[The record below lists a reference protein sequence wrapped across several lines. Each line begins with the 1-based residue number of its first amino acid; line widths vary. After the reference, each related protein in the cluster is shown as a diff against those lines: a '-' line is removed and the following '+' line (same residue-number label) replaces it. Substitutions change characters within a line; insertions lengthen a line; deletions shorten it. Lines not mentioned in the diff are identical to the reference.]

1 MLTQLA
7 SWYKNRFA
15 DPNLSVL
22 FLLLTGAFFTVYFFG
37 SILAPLFV
45 ALILA
50 YMLEWPVNYLMRFKL
65 NRTASTFVVMTIFI
79 SLAVFAFI
87 GILPTVFKQGAS
99 LTRDLPNMFNQA
111 QQYLV
116 TLPSQYPDMIDT
128 MTITLVV
135 ENIRSYILDSGG
147 FLLSHSFTSLLNI
160 AALIVY
166 AILVPL
172 MMVFML
178 KDKHQL
184 ILSVKKFLP
193 DNIKLVEQVWI
204 EMNGQIMNYIRGK
217 VIEILIV
224 GVATYF
230 VFFFMDLRYSAL
242 LAVLVGLSVLI
253 PYIGAAAVTVPVAVV
268 ALFQWGLSP
277 DFVYLMIAYGIVQAL
292 DGNLIVPLLFSEA
305 VNLHPVIIIIA
316 VLVFGGLWGFWGV
329 FFAIPL
335 ATLVKAVLNAW
346 PTKEQLAQAD
356 ANLELKNEVS
366 AK

>member
-1 MLTQLA
+1 MLRQLTV
-7 SWYKNRFA
+7 WYKNRFA

-22 FLLLTGAFFTVYFFG
+22 FLLLTAAFVTVYFFG

-65 NRTASTFVVMTIFI
+65 NRTISTFIVMAVFI
-79 SLAVFAFI
+79 SVAVFAFL

-99 LTRDLPNMFNQA
+99 LIRDLPSMFNEA
-111 QQYLV
+111 QLYLS
-116 TLPSQYPDMIDT
+116 TLPAQYPDTIDP
-128 MTITLVV
+128 MTITLLV

-147 FLLSHSFTSLLNI
+147 FLLSHSFSSLLNI
-160 AALIVY
+160 AALLVY

-172 MMVFML
+172 MMIFML
-178 KDKHQL
+178 KDKSEL
-184 ILSVKKFLP
+184 TASIKKFLP

-242 LAVLVGLSVLI
+242 LSVLVGLSVLI
-253 PYIGAAAVTVPVAVV
+253 PYIGAAAVTAPVAVV
-268 ALFQWGLSP
+268 ALFQWGFSA
-277 DFVYLMIAYGIVQAL
+277 DFVYLMVAYGIVQAI

-305 VNLHPVIIIIA
+305 VNLHPVVIIIA

-346 PTKEQLAQAD
+346 PSREQLEQVVH
-356 ANLELKNEVS
+356 ESES
-366 AK
+366 

>member
-1 MLTQLA
+1 MLGQLTR
-7 SWYKNRFA
+7 WYKNHFS

-22 FLLLTGAFFTVYFFG
+22 FLLLTGAFFIIYLFG
-37 SILAPLFV
+37 NILAPLFV
-45 ALILA
+45 ALVLA
-50 YMLEWPVNYLMRFKL
+50 YLLDWPVNYLMRLKL
-65 NRTASTFVVMTIFI
+65 NRTVATLIVMTLFI
-79 SLAVFAFI
+79 SVAVFAFV

-99 LTRDLPNMFNQA
+99 LIRDLPAMFNQA
-111 QQYLV
+111 QEFLAE
-116 TLPSQYPDMIDT
+116 LPKQYPDMVDP
-128 MTITLVV
+128 MTVTLLV
-135 ENIRSYILDSGG
+135 ENIRTYILHNGG
-147 FLLSHSFTSLLNI
+147 TLLSHSFSSLLDI
-160 AALIVY
+160 AALIIY
-166 AILVPL
+166 AILVPM

-178 KDKHQL
+178 KDKL
-184 ILSVKKFLP
+184 VLTKSLTKFLP
-193 DNIKLVEQVWI
+193 ENRKLVVQVWE

-268 ALFQWGLSP
+268 ALFQWGFSA
-277 DFVYLMIAYGIVQAL
+277 DFVYLMVAYGVVQAL

-346 PTKEQLAQAD
+346 PSR
-356 ANLELKNEVS
+356 ELLTDKHVE
-366 AK
+366 

>member
-1 MLTQLA
+1 MLRQLTD
-7 SWYKNRFA
+7 WYKNRFA

-22 FLLLTGAFFTVYFFG
+22 FLLLTGAFLTVYFFG
-37 SILAPLFV
+37 GILAPMFV
-45 ALILA
+45 ALVLA
-50 YMLEWPVNYLMRFKL
+50 YMLDWPVNYLMRFKL
-65 NRTASTFVVMTIFI
+65 NRTVATFIVMTLFI
-79 SLAVFAFI
+79 SVAVFAFV
-87 GILPTVFKQGAS
+87 GILPTVIKQGAA
-99 LTRDLPNMFNQA
+99 LIHDLPVMLNEANL
-111 QQYLV
+111 YLA
-116 TLPSQYPDMIDT
+116 TLPSQYPEMIDPI
-128 MTITLVV
+128 TITLIV
-135 ENIRSYILDSGG
+135 ENIRSYVLDSGG
-147 FLLSHSFTSLLNI
+147 FLLSYSFSSLLNI

-172 MMVFML
+172 MMVFFL
-178 KDKHQL
+178 KDKGAL
-184 ILSVKKFLP
+184 TKSVSKFLP
-193 DNIKLVEQVWI
+193 DNIKLAEQVWV

-224 GVATYF
+224 GVLTYF

-268 ALFQWGLSP
+268 ALFQFGLSA
-277 DFVYLMIAYGIVQAL
+277 DFVYLMIAYGVVQAL

-305 VNLHPVIIIIA
+305 VNLHPVVIIIS

-346 PTKEQLAQAD
+346 PNKEQFAEA
-356 ANLELKNEVS
+356 E
-366 AK
+366 

>member
-1 MLTQLA
+1 MLRQLTG
-7 SWYKNRFA
+7 WYKNRFE
-15 DPNLSVL
+15 DPNLSAL
-22 FLLLTGAFFTVYFFG
+22 FLLLAGAALVVYFFG

-45 ALILA
+45 ALVLA
-50 YMLEWPVNYLMRFKL
+50 YMLEWPVNYLSRFRL
-65 NRTASTFVVMTIFI
+65 NRALSTFIVMALFI
-79 SLAVFAFI
+79 SLAVFAFV
-87 GILPTVFKQGAS
+87 GVLPTVFKQGAS
-99 LTRDLPNMFNQA
+99 LIRDLPTMFNHA
-111 QQYLV
+111 QLYLS
-116 TLPSQYPDMIDT
+116 TLPAQYPDMIDT
-128 MTITLVV
+128 MTITMLI
-135 ENIRSYILDSGG
+135 ENIRAYILDNGG
-147 FLLSHSFTSLLNI
+147 FLLSQSFSSLLDI
-160 AALIVY
+160 AALIIY

-184 ILSVKKFLP
+184 INSVKQFLP
-193 DNIKLVEQVWI
+193 TNLKLVEQVWV

-224 GVATYF
+224 GIATYL
-230 VFFFMDLRYSAL
+230 VFFIMDMRYSVL

-253 PYIGAAAVTVPVAVV
+253 PYIGAAAVTVPVALI

-277 DFVYLMIAYGIVQAL
+277 DFVYLMVAYGIVQAI

-305 VNLHPVIIIIA
+305 VNLHPVAIIVA

-346 PTKEQLAQAD
+346 PSKERLAQVTDQAIH
-356 ANLELKNEVS
+356 E
-366 AK
+366 

>member
-1 MLTQLA
+1 MLRQLTG
-7 SWYKNRFA
+7 WYQSRFE
-15 DPNLSVL
+15 DPNLSAL
-22 FLLLTGAFFTVYFFG
+22 FLLLTGASLIFYCFG

-45 ALILA
+45 ALTLA

-65 NRTASTFVVMTIFI
+65 NRTLSTFIVMTLFV
-79 SLAVFAFI
+79 SLAVFAFV

-99 LTRDLPNMFNQA
+99 LIRDLPTMVNHA
-111 QQYLV
+111 QSYLS
-116 TLPSQYPDMIDT
+116 TLPNQYPDMIDT
-128 MTITLVV
+128 MTINLLV
-135 ENIRSYILDSGG
+135 ENIRAYILDSGG
-147 FLLSHSFTSLLNI
+147 FLLSQSFSSLLNI

-184 ILSVKKFLP
+184 TNSVKQFLP
-193 DNIKLVEQVWI
+193 TNLKLVEQVWV

-224 GVATYF
+224 GIATYL
-230 VFFFMDLRYSAL
+230 VFFIMDMRYSVL

-253 PYIGAAAVTVPVAVV
+253 PYIGAAAVTVPVALI

-277 DFVYLMIAYGIVQAL
+277 DFVYLMVAYGIVQAI

-305 VNLHPVIIIIA
+305 VNLHPVVIIVS

-346 PTKEQLAQAD
+346 PSKERLAQEA
-356 ANLELKNEVS
+356 E
-366 AK
+366 

>member
-1 MLTQLA
+1 MLRQLTD
-7 SWYKNRFA
+7 WYKNRFA

-22 FLLLTGAFFTVYFFG
+22 FLLLTGAFLTVYFFG

-45 ALILA
+45 ALVLA
-50 YMLEWPVNYLMRFKL
+50 YMLDWPVNYLMRFKL
-65 NRTASTFVVMTIFI
+65 NRTVATFVVMTVFI
-79 SLAVFAFI
+79 SLAVFAFV
-87 GILPTVFKQGAS
+87 GILPTVFKQGAA
-99 LTRDLPNMFNQA
+99 LIRDLPAMLNEA
-111 QQYLV
+111 QHFLAM
-116 TLPSQYPDMIDT
+116 LPTQYPDMIDPI
-128 MTITLVV
+128 TITLIV
-135 ENIRSYILDSGG
+135 ENMRSYLLDSGG
-147 FLLSHSFTSLLNI
+147 FLLSHSLSSLLNI

-172 MMVFML
+172 MMVFFL
-178 KDKHQL
+178 KDKQVL
-184 ILSVKKFLP
+184 NNSMKKFLP
-193 DNIKLVEQVWI
+193 ENIRLAEQVWI

-268 ALFQWGLSP
+268 ALFQWGFSA

-346 PTKEQLAQAD
+346 PNKERLTQA
-356 ANLELKNEVS
+356 ELQDN
-366 AK
+366 